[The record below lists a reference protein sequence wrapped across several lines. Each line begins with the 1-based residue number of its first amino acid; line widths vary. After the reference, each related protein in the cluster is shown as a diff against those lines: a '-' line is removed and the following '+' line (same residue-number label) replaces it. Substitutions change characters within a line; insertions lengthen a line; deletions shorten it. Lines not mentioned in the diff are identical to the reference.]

1 MLIRTRC
8 IDDGSDEP
16 MKVIFLE
23 LGERGKVWDLE
34 MKYRCFHSSFVYSSS
49 QSVTFWYFWCGY

>member
-8 IDDGSDEP
+8 IDDGLDEP

-23 LGERGKVWDLE
+23 LGERGKV
-34 MKYRCFHSSFVYSSS
+34 
-49 QSVTFWYFWCGY
+49 